1 MFDRHGV
8 NAWIPRKPLAFGE
21 LEWFAGTDGLE
32 VSSVMHLGEM
42 HESLRAV
49 RGRIGE
55 PHLGVTLEG
64 GGDESRFTGWLSFV
78 D

>member
-1 MFDRHGV
+1 
-8 NAWIPRKPLAFGE
+8 LAFGE
-21 LEWFAGTDGLE
+21 LERFTGADGLE
-32 VSSVMHLGEM
+32 VPGIVHLGEM
-42 HESLRAV
+42 LESLVAV
-49 RGRIGE
+49 RGRVGE